1 MKNKLIVSI
10 MLLIFIS
17 FSAVAKES
25 NLIVLKTTGN
35 VISAQEQLLAN
46 ALGYLNQFWSDQE
59 KSFSREIAEKYFDPD
74 TLLII
79 NGKTVYRGYAQLI
92 SHFETVKKNIRGQI
106 KFPFLEIIG
115 VDDRLIVRFDENI
128 SDNHGGQYPSNV
140 IAIFTLR
147 NGKIWKWD
155 AVVNSAYFSQPDAQ
169 KVVYS
174 K

>member
-1 MKNKLIVSI
+1 MKIKLIVSV
-10 MLLIFIS
+10 LLILIS
-17 FSAVAKES
+17 LVAVAQRS
-25 NLIVLKTTGN
+25 NIIALKKTGN
-35 VISAQEQLLAN
+35 VTSDQEQLLAN
-46 ALGYLNQFWSDQE
+46 AFYYLNQFWSDQE
-59 KSFSREIAEKYFDPD
+59 KSFSREIAEQYFDPD

-79 NGKTVYRGYAQLI
+79 NGKTVYRGYAQLE
-92 SHFETVKKNIRGQI
+92 SHFEVVKKNIQGQI

-115 VDDRLIVRFDENI
+115 VDNRLIVRFDEDI
-128 SDNHGGQYPSNV
+128 SDKRGVKYPSNV

-155 AVVNSAYFSQPDAQ
+155 AVVNSAYFFQSDSQ